1 MIVLVKWKNHDRVY
15 TMGIGPFLKHLGV
28 NVDDAKLKTT
38 IKHLLEQQ
46 ELKDDSES

>member
-28 NVDDAKLKTT
+28 HVDNAKLNST

-46 ELKDDSES
+46 ELKDGDA